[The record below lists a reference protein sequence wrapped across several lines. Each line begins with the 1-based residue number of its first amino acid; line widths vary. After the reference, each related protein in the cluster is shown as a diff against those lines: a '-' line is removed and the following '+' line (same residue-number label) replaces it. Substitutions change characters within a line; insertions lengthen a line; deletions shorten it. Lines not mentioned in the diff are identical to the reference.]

1 MANLNKKKQN
11 FSNSDSEMEN
21 RLANLLTLWIDELI
35 TSREYPQIEMR
46 SGNLRVNVNN
56 MKRG

>member
-35 TSREYPQIEMR
+35 TNREYPQREMR

>member
-35 TSREYPQIEMR
+35 TSREYPQREMR